1 MLQPV
6 GVKGKVT
13 RGGAEAG
20 VAGFQGAHSKPVDR
34 ISFGSS
40 REPRQWRPGWWHRPG
55 RLAWLVVLAAA
66 VVVVAV
72 VAVVLVTTRG
82 HARRMASVPL
92 PSAQPLPPML
102 AGIPARSV
110 RSDLFLGG
118 ESFWRVGRRP
128 RAVLA
133 GLLLN
138 GLSPLLPH
146 GHGAQVGQLAA
157 VPGGAVA
164 LISDIST
171 GITYGALGR
180 VVLIP
185 ASNAPARAIARA
197 TVIAVGPGGRQVWVQ
212 TAIQSV
218 NNGEGL
224 PATFRSPTWAVNL
237 AGRRV
242 SPVLR
247 LPLGLVGA
255 TESGPLTQNL
265 ATGQLQL
272 WDGATGRPMHL
283 PLPADA
289 QFVAAGRG
297 RVVWQSSAP
306 SSALHVTDLRT
317 GSDAAVPLPAN
328 WLSSS
333 QTYPPP
339 PASFDPSGRRLVL
352 PLDRVDSSGN
362 TTAEDLFIADTA
374 TGTLRMIPGKPLPL
388 PSSSTTQADQLAG
401 SWDSDGLLW
410 VLAMSPYNGY
420 YQLGFW
426 TGAGPLHTFG
436 PAQGSPMA
444 LSAPG
449 SG

>member
-1 MLQPV
+1 
-6 GVKGKVT
+6 
-13 RGGAEAG
+13 
-20 VAGFQGAHSKPVDR
+20 
-34 ISFGSS
+34 
-40 REPRQWRPGWWHRPG
+40 
-55 RLAWLVVLAAA
+55 
-66 VVVVAV
+66 
-72 VAVVLVTTRG
+72 
-82 HARRMASVPL
+82 
-92 PSAQPLPPML
+92 ML
-102 AGIPARSV
+102 AGIPARGA
-110 RSDLFLGG
+110 RTDMFLGG

-133 GLLLN
+133 GLLSN
-138 GLSPLLPH
+138 AVSPLLP
-146 GHGAQVGQLAA
+146 GGDSAQVGQLAA
-157 VPGGAVA
+157 VSGGAVA

-180 VVLIP
+180 VVFIP
-185 ASNAPARAIARA
+185 ASTAPARVIARA

-212 TAIQSV
+212 TGIQSMR
-218 NNGEGL
+218 NGEGV

-255 TESGPLTQNL
+255 TGSGPLTQNL
-265 ATGQLQL
+265 ATGRLQL
-272 WDGATGRPMHL
+272 WDGATGRPMHR

-289 QFVAAGRG
+289 QFVAAGRD
-297 RVVWQSSAP
+297 RVVWQSFAP
-306 SSALHVTDLRT
+306 FSALHVTDLRT
-317 GSDAAVPLPAN
+317 GSDVTVPLPTN
-328 WLSSS
+328 WLPAS

-339 PASFDPSGRRLVL
+339 AASFDPSGRRLVL

-362 TTAEDLFIADTA
+362 VTAEDLFVADTA
-374 TGTLRMIPGKPLPL
+374 TRTLRMIPGKPLPV
-388 PSSSTTQADQLAG
+388 PSTVTMPAYQLAG
-401 SWDSDGLLW
+401 AWDSGGLLW
-410 VLAMSPYNGY
+410 VLATSPYNGY

-426 TGAGPLHTFG
+426 TGAGPPHRFA